1 MSEER
6 NSNDVEDKISIKEIH
21 ETFGVVEI
29 LNYPIYGKDQYFFQL
44 S

>member
-1 MSEER
+1 M
-6 NSNDVEDKISIKEIH
+6 KL
-21 ETFGVVEI
+21 FGVVEI